1 MPMTSHRP
9 ILSPSS
15 VKLTPTRL
23 PALIVM
29 AAAILYT
36 PAALAAAPTF
46 LHLEGSFS
54 DIDTQACGFLIEIQ
68 QEFTADV
75 QFFYDA
81 GGNLD
86 HSLNHIQLR
95 GTDSANGISLAD
107 TADYTHT
114 FDFTTGVDGDIGLP
128 GHVRLPNGGTVAI
141 EAGRVLTDPRGNLQF
156 VAGKHQFLEGDL
168 SAFCGALGG

>member
-1 MPMTSHRP
+1 MLRHRT
-9 ILSPSS
+9 L
-15 VKLTPTRL
+15 L
-23 PALIVM
+23 PALMVM
-29 AAAILYT
+29 LAAILYT
-36 PAALAAAPTF
+36 PAALASAPTF
-46 LHLEGSFS
+46 LHFGGSFS
-54 DIDTQACGFLIEIQ
+54 EVDTETCGFPIQ
-68 QEFTADV
+68 LQGEFTDDV

-107 TADYTHT
+107 TADFMHT

-128 GHVRLPNGGTVAI
+128 GHVRLPNGGTVTI
-141 EAGRVLTDPRGNLQF
+141 EAGRVLTDAQGNPQF

-168 SAFCGALGG
+168 SAYCRALGG